1 MNILVGLGNKITV
14 TFNSRSTTEIIFD
27 LLGNSGGNPPNN
39 TFTIEIDNLRLR
51 PAQGSPLI
59 SGQIRNAG
67 SSAPGGTL
75 NYGTVSMLTS
85 RDQVGRAGTSVRLF
99 VDNNSN
105 GIYDEGDDN
114 IEENAIRMDR
124 TGTSSISKGGVT
136 YFTQMQPYFQYNVQV
151 NKGAIRNPMLVSSIE
166 QFSLITD
173 PNRFKKIEIPFYM
186 SGVLEGIVE
195 REFENQMINGISGLK
210 LILQSL
216 DGDYSTEVRTFSDGS
231 YYMYELPPGNYIVK
245 VDTTQL
251 QILDSFSRPK
261 ARIFTV
267 KAIREGDFIE
277 QMNFLVI
284 PNSRLKALP
293 ESSSKQNSEEES
305 PSDAPEIENREPL
318 RKE

>member
-1 MNILVGLGNKITV
+1 
-14 TFNSRSTTEIIFD
+14 
-27 LLGNSGGNPPNN
+27 
-39 TFTIEIDNLRLR
+39 
-51 PAQGSPLI
+51 
-59 SGQIRNAG
+59 
-67 SSAPGGTL
+67 
-75 NYGTVSMLTS
+75 MLTS